1 LGGFVA
7 IEFRKKPGIVAYLTA
22 GDPDLAT
29 TREIAL
35 AAIDNGADVIELGV
49 PFSDPLADGP
59 VIQRA
64 SERAVARG
72 TRLTDVL
79 GVAKELRAARPS
91 CGLVLFSYLNP
102 VIRMG
107 ELKANHRETI
117 SAVAEAEGKYIRQTG
132 GRCNYGHAKISIEP
146 NRAGKGYEFSND
158 IKAGAIPESYI
169 AAIDEGIQEA
179 MKAGVLAGNEMVDIK
194 VSLQDASYHEI
205 DSNEMAFKIA
215 GSIAFK
221 EAARKAMP
229 ILLEPVAGMQTFCA
243 AAADAGVDGVLLT
256 DMIVEESGEYLWAM
270 HSSGLAPVFLAAPT
284 STDARLKAIAA
295 ASQGFVYAISRLG
308 ITGTQQK
315 VAGDAVEL
323 VGRLRQFTK
332 LPIAVGFGISNADHV
347 KAVGEFA
354 DAAVIGSALVALI
367 EKTSPTE
374 APAAVGHF
382 IAGLRA

>member
-79 GVAKELRAARPS
+79 GLATELRKARPAA
-91 CGLVLFSYLNP
+91 GLVLFSYLNP
-102 VIRMG
+102 VVRMG
-107 ELKANHRETI
+107 MKTFCSRA
-117 SAVAEAEGKYIRQTG
+117 AEA
-132 GRCNYGHAKISIEP
+132 
-146 NRAGKGYEFSND
+146 
-158 IKAGAIPESYI
+158 GA
-169 AAIDEGIQEA
+169 
-179 MKAGVLAGNEMVDIK
+179 
-194 VSLQDASYHEI
+194 
-205 DSNEMAFKIA
+205 
-215 GSIAFK
+215 
-221 EAARKAMP
+221 
-229 ILLEPVAGMQTFCA
+229 
-243 AAADAGVDGVLLT
+243 DGVLLT
-256 DMIVEESGEYLWAM
+256 DMIVEEAGEYLDAM
-270 HSSGLAPVFLAAPT
+270 RENRLSPVFLAAPT
-284 STDARLKAIAA
+284 SPDARLKAIAGV
-295 ASQGFVYAISRLG
+295 SQGFVYAISRVG

-315 VAGDAVEL
+315 VAGDASEL
-323 VGRLRQFTK
+323 VGRLRQFTT
-332 LPIAVGFGISNADHV
+332 LPIAVGFGISNAEHV

-367 EKTSPTE
+367 EKTKPNE
-374 APAAVGHF
+374 AAGEVGRF